1 MSEFRDKVVLV
12 TGAGRGHGKKIAH
25 AFSIQG
31 AIIAG
36 NDLTPVNLDDT
47 INRITAGGGRAR
59 AYIFDIA
66 KKFPVQTL
74 VTQVIDDWGRIDVL
88 VNCAS
93 VRPRAKLLE
102 MDDWD
107 WQRTLDVN
115 LSAPFYTMQSVGR
128 IMKEQGGGAIINIAA
143 LSEGDHH
150 PRNQS
155 AYFASKIGLIGLTK
169 LAAQELLDL
178 NIRVNLIHQGM
189 VTMGLAAQDEISI
202 PQWQLGRPTDVV
214 ELALF
219 LCSQEASK
227 ITGQTVDVGGGSI
240 IAAQMG

>member
-12 TGAGRGHGKKIAH
+12 TGAGRGYGKKIAQ

-47 INRITAGGGRAR
+47 INQITASGGRAR
-59 AYIFDIA
+59 AYLFDIA
-66 KKFPVQTL
+66 KKFPVQSL
-74 VTQVIDDWGRIDVL
+74 VTQVIDHWGRIDVL

-93 VRPRAKLLE
+93 VRPRARLLE

-128 IMKEQGGGAIINIAA
+128 VMKEQDGGAIINIAA
-143 LSEGDHH
+143 LSEGDDH

-155 AYFASKIGLIGLTK
+155 AYFASKMGLIGLTK
-169 LAAQELLDL
+169 QAAQELLEQ
-178 NIRVNLIHQGM
+178 NIRVNFICQG
-189 VTMGLAAQDEISI
+189 VTATGFAAQENILI
-202 PQWQLGRPTDVV
+202 PQRQAGQPLDVV

-227 ITGQTVDVGGGSI
+227 ITGQTVDVGGD
-240 IAAQMG
+240 Q